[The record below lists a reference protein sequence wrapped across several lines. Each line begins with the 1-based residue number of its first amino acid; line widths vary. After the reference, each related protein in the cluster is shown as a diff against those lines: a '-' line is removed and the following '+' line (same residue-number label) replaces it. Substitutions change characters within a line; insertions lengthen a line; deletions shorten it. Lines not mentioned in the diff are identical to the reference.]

1 MFPLVTGRA
10 PNTKRLNL
18 DTVGVELDSKTGAIK
33 VSCYPLNICKP
44 PHVSS
49 FLERFSDLQRE
60 RWRVVSGV
68 NMVNVEVGKPFQ
80 AYAN

>member
-18 DTVGVELDSKTGAIK
+18 DAVGVELDSKTGAIK
-33 VSCYPLNICKP
+33 VSCYLLNICKP

-49 FLERFSDLQRE
+49 FLGRFLTCRE
-60 RWRVVSGV
+60 RG
-68 NMVNVEVGKPFQ
+68 MAVGRWSK
-80 AYAN
+80 YGEC